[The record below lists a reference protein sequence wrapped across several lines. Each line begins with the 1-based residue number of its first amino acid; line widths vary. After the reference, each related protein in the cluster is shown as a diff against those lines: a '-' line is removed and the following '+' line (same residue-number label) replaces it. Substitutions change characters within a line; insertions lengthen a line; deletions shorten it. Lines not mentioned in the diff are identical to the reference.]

1 MTPTLPMNDSLHTF
15 KYLTENDLRTIR
27 LHLFGH
33 EELSFEQKE
42 TLLDK
47 LLLEELNF

>member
-1 MTPTLPMNDSLHTF
+1 MDHSLHTF
-15 KYLTENDLRTIR
+15 KHLTESDLRAIR